1 MKRVSRVI
9 GPVIL
14 ICCLLFMFL
23 HSLSFQ
29 RRDSLF
35 PQGLMIALFILVLM
49 FTVSRV
55 REKRGDDTT
64 QEPAKQ
70 GWYRIWATILLTIA
84 YIFIC
89 NGIGYWFATVV
100 FVFAL
105 LLILGER
112 NWIVVSVL
120 PVVITLMIYV
130 VFYRFLHI
138 PLPEGKLF

>member
-1 MKRVSRVI
+1 
-9 GPVIL
+9 
-14 ICCLLFMFL
+14 
-23 HSLSFQ
+23 
-29 RRDSLF
+29 
-35 PQGLMIALFILVLM
+35 MIALFILVLM

-100 FVFAL
+100 FVFTL